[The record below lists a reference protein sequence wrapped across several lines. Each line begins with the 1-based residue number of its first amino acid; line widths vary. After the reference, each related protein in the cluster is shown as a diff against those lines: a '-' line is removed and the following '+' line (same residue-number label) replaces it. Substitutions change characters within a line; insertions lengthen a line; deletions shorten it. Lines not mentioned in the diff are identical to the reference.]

1 MFLGVHGATPIKDFP
16 LAVSPRA
23 TANPQRGMS
32 GFAIRMSAY
41 KTVNKR
47 ADPKRNFA
55 ASLARS
61 GYTAK
66 EREGREERGK
76 GGRSIAFREEWVKR
90 TSRARKGGCEGA
102 REGGGEKVGTEGWN
116 ESGNRGNERNR
127 REKIRAHE
135 LVGRRGPR
143 RERTTEEKGGNRR
156 RERKK
161 RGRGRRG

>member
-61 GYTAK
+61 GYTASRK
-66 EREGREERGK
+66 SAKGEKSEEREVE
-76 GGRSIAFREEWVKR
+76 A
-90 TSRARKGGCEGA
+90 
-102 REGGGEKVGTEGWN
+102 
-116 ESGNRGNERNR
+116 
-127 REKIRAHE
+127 
-135 LVGRRGPR
+135 
-143 RERTTEEKGGNRR
+143 
-156 RERKK
+156 
-161 RGRGRRG
+161 

>member
-1 MFLGVHGATPIKDFP
+1 
-16 LAVSPRA
+16 
-23 TANPQRGMS
+23 MS

-61 GYTAK
+61 GYTASRK
-66 EREGREERGK
+66 SVK
-76 GGRSIAFREEWVKR
+76 GEKGSRSIAFGEERVKR
-90 TSRARKGGCEGA
+90 TSRAREGGSEGA
-102 REGGGEKVGTEGWN
+102 REGKRGEGREEEVGTEGWN

-143 RERTTEEKGGNRR
+143 RERTMEEKRGDRR
-156 RERKK
+156 QERKK
-161 RGRGRRG
+161 RGRERRG